1 MEELK
6 KKCKYCGKTLVPIGD
21 KRTNGKQ
28 SISDWKTREY
38 HKTCYK
44 MVIFDVFFEERF
56 PELK

>member
-28 SISDWKTREY
+28 SISDWKKREY

-44 MVIFDVFFEERF
+44 MLTSEAVMYERF